1 MIYQAL
7 GALIA
12 AIVVA
17 VSSFVFGVR
26 YESGQN
32 AKKQQVAITA
42 AIEHTRQEMKAQETV
57 AVKNA
62 ELAAE
67 KRYKAQG
74 VKREIAKLPDRVECE
89 WTPDEQRLLNDLYR
103 SYFNANTDPA
113 GLQNQMR
120 QPAESGK
127 PQITLGADNGGV
139 GLRVQIPTR

>member
-1 MIYQAL
+1 MLYQAL
-7 GALIA
+7 GILVVG
-12 AIVVA
+12 IVLS
-17 VSSFVFGVR
+17 VSSFFFGVR

-32 AKKQQVAITA
+32 AKAQKASIEKAVDQV
-42 AIEHTRQEMKAQETV
+42 RQEMKAQETV